1 MIPASIESLKALN
14 ALIEEAQYIKKVA
27 KQTADRLN
35 GYDDAKVK
43 ILTKKITDV
52 DYQTLNR
59 NTGKLIT
66 PDKIDNYDRDDLKEN
81 IVVIQ

>member
-43 ILTKKITDV
+43 KIWRGD
-52 DYQTLNR
+52 NR
-59 NTGKLIT
+59 IKCTFDT
-66 PDKIDNYDRDDLKEN
+66 FSA
-81 IVVIQ
+81 IVKDFLYHI

>member
-1 MIPASIESLKALN
+1 MIVKELKKILSHFN
-14 ALIEEAQYIKKVA
+14 DDDEVVVA
-27 KQTADRLN
+27 YDN
-35 GYDDAKVK
+35 GDYWGSV
-43 ILTKKITDV
+43 LTKKITDV